1 MTTYLRLAVTFAA
14 VLASG
19 VLLARTRTVVGEEAF
34 LRSMIP
40 HHSRAVLVCQE
51 AQITDPEII
60 ELSDQIVSSR
70 LEEIDQMQDILRRL
84 G

>member
-19 VLLARTRTVVGEEAF
+19 VLLARTGTVVGEEAF
-34 LRSMIP
+34 LRSMVP

-60 ELSDQIVSSR
+60 EPCDQIVSSR